1 MKILTKTI
9 IVIICIFAI
18 GYTLNFY
25 YKRSFAN
32 NTAVQDAIKHA
43 LKTFKLAADKP
54 IFPVKEK
61 QYTVYES
68 QKVMYPGDKPI
79 TKVTKTLPDSA
90 VLIPAEKINNVG
102 YTFYLGAIDYTSSS
116 PINDDLKTQVTNIIN
131 TARFPQ
137 SLLNNLSIILVNSL
151 AASPLMY
158 VETPNGWIKV
168 NNFSPDFLSEG
179 GFYAQYYSDAA
190 IIFLNKQN
198 VNDPTNLK
206 RVLTHELGHGIE
218 LQMNDDAWSEY
229 YKLRGIPTKTP
240 RNGSSWTSSPM
251 EDFAEVYKNIFTG
264 LPIATSYGLLSGG
277 QSWDGKES
285 DWGPCMQKFME
296 LSFMTNLSDAA
307 VLKNTE
313 LQNCRRKNISHYRSV
328 VDEKTKEFVM
338 KIVDQ
343 LLPVTM
349 QSPKPIDFKA
359 ECVKALNARY
369 KNITSTQIKAN
380 QTTCQTQFEEG
391 QKRYQELLNSL
402 KK

>member
-1 MKILTKTI
+1 MKTLTKTI
-9 IVIICIFAI
+9 VVIICIFAL
-18 GYTLNFY
+18 GYTVNFY
-25 YKRSFAN
+25 YN
-32 NTAVQDAIKHA
+32 NSLINDEAVRTTIQHTLKFLKLTDIK
-43 LKTFKLAADKP
+43 LPGVT
-54 IFPVKEK
+54 KEK
-61 QYTVYES
+61 QYIVYEPHAA
-68 QKVMYPGDKPI
+68 VYPGDPAVVK
-79 TKVTKTLPDSA
+79 TTETLPDSA
-90 VLIPAEKINNVG
+90 ILIPAEKINNVG
-102 YTFYLGAIDYTSSS
+102 YTFYLGAIDYASSS
-116 PINDDLKTQVTNIIN
+116 PVNDDLKTQVTNIIN
-131 TARFPQ
+131 TSRFPQ
-137 SLLNNLSIILVNSL
+137 SLLNNLSIIFVNSL

-198 VNDPTNLK
+198 VNDSTNLK
-206 RVLTHELGHGIE
+206 GVLTHELGHGIE
-218 LQMNDDAWSEY
+218 LQMNDDAWKLY
-229 YKLRGIPTKTP
+229 YGLRGIPTKTP

-264 LPIATSYGLLSGG
+264 SPIATSYGLLSGG

-296 LSFMTNLSDAA
+296 LSFMTDLSDAA
-307 VLKNTE
+307 ILKNAE
-313 LQNCRRKNISHYRSV
+313 LQSCRRKNISHYRSV
-328 VDEKTKEFVM
+328 VDNKTKEFVM

-380 QTTCQTQFEEG
+380 QTTCQAQFEEG